1 MHDAVPAGMAH
12 DVADRLTPAHRRARR
27 TNGKEFVMETLRPPK
42 KRSAVGSQA
51 ARASSEIPG
60 SEARFERISRW
71 AFWIILFVGATVA
84 YWLR

>member
-1 MHDAVPAGMAH
+1 
-12 DVADRLTPAHRRARR
+12 
-27 TNGKEFVMETLRPPK
+27 METLRPPK

-71 AFWIILFVGATVA
+71 AFWIILFVGATAA